1 MAKEHNITA
10 ATEAEIK
17 ECFSLFS
24 TSKDALPSPSLRKAL
39 AALNVPPSSQA
50 EYNDLL
56 SAADPE
62 DEGTIS
68 YANFVG
74 IAALKLSARGD
85 DEEHKEVKEGF
96 ELFLRMGGGGSDGKI
111 TISMLKR
118 IAKLLKE
125 DVDDDVLKNMLL
137 EANGGAGIGKGVDL
151 EEFEGVMRRG
161 T

>member
-1 MAKEHNITA
+1 M
-10 ATEAEIK
+10 
-17 ECFSLFS
+17 
-24 TSKDALPSPSLRKAL
+24 
-39 AALNVPPSSQA
+39 
-50 EYNDLL
+50 
-56 SAADPE
+56 
-62 DEGTIS
+62 
-68 YANFVG
+68 G